1 MAENLEREIFDVTDD
16 EGNTSV
22 VEVLGYFFYNGNEY
36 AVLTDYVEEELPE
49 DAEQEIFFMSV
60 TPLEGDEVE
69 FNPVDDELSQELF
82 DAYTSEDEDE
92 E

>member
-1 MAENLEREIFDVTDD
+1 MRHLPPRNTRYREHFGADAF
-16 EGNTSV
+16 G
-22 VEVLGYFFYNGNEY
+22 F
-36 AVLTDYVEEELPE
+36 EELPE